1 MQNLNWYQ
9 ALAECKGRGEALVL
23 ATLLTSAGSTPRDTD
38 AKMVITASE
47 QYDTLGGGR
56 LEFEIINTAR
66 QMLLQGET
74 GHRIERYALGTHL
87 GQCCG
92 GNVSVL
98 LEGFTATRFQ
108 VAVFGAGHV
117 AQALIP
123 ILGGLP
129 CQVHWID
136 NRPDLFPEHC
146 PANIRRLP
154 AVDPAGWVARLPAGA
169 DLLILTHDHSLD
181 FDITAAAL
189 QRNDFRLIGLI
200 GSRTKANRFRHRL
213 EKLGLDPSRLTC
225 PVGLAEVP
233 GKLPMEVAVS
243 MAAQLIALEHGQGS
257 TGIQQRL
264 KAADLR
270 ELVDEPSR

>member
-1 MQNLNWYQ
+1 MQTMNWYQ
-9 ALAECKGRGEALVL
+9 ALAECKNRGEALVL
-23 ATLLTSAGSTPRDTD
+23 ATLLNRAGSTPRDTD
-38 AKMVITASE
+38 AKMVITTDE

-56 LEFEIINTAR
+56 LEFEIINLAR
-66 QMLLQGET
+66 QLLQKGET
-74 GHRIERYALGTHL
+74 GHHIRRFALGTHL

-92 GNVSVL
+92 GSVTVL
-98 LEGFTATRFQ
+98 LESFAATRFQ

-117 AQALIP
+117 ARALIP

-136 NRPDLFPEHC
+136 SRAELFPQQHPNNVRC
-146 PANIRRLP
+146 LP

-181 FDITAAAL
+181 FDICVAAL
-189 QRNDFRLIGLI
+189 QRQDLRLIGLI

-213 EKLGLDPSRLTC
+213 EKLGLDHSRLTS

-243 MAAQLIALEHGQGS
+243 MAAQLIALEHDRQP
-257 TGIQQRL
+257 TAQQQTL
-264 KAADLR
+264 TASELR
-270 ELVDEPSR
+270 ELTDES